1 MSRHRSRA
9 AAAPAPGAPPPA
21 ARPRVVI
28 STYDG
33 PASPHYRGGGAAS
46 MTLAAACL
54 AGDCEVTV
62 VTAARR
68 GGTELRDGVRY
79 RYLPVSRAGP
89 RAGQLLF
96 TALLPLAARRIPHDL
111 WLESF
116 TPPFSVS
123 LLPLL
128 ARGRVA
134 GVAQNLSGEEMSRR
148 YHLPFWR
155 IERFGLRFYH
165 DVVVLSPADGQRV
178 ARCNPAAAVHV
189 IPNCTEVPELAGQ
202 QPGSGEHILWLG
214 RVGVWEKGLDL
225 LLSAYRQARPGLP
238 LLLAGGGTR
247 AEEGKLAALLG
258 GGGQPAGAAA
268 GASAPAGHVRWLGE
282 VSGARKRALLE
293 RSAFLVLPSRH
304 EALGIAALE
313 GMARGKPVVHF
324 DLPSLAWMA
333 GDVRVAPFDITALAR
348 ELGALAADGDR
359 RRALGRAAYA
369 AAVDYGPDRLASR
382 YRALVAGLLG
392 VRARAGSG
400 PA

>member
-1 MSRHRSRA
+1 MSRIRSRA
-9 AAAPAPGAPPPA
+9 ADPPAPRAARAG

-33 PASPHYRGGGAAS
+33 PANPHYRGGGAAS
-46 MTLAAACL
+46 MALAAACL
-54 AGDCEVTV
+54 AGDYQVTV

-155 IERFGLRFYH
+155 IERFGLRFYR

-178 ARCNPAAAVHV
+178 RRCNPAAAIHV
-189 IPNCTEVPELAGQ
+189 IPNCTEVPQQAGQ
-202 QPGSGEHILWLG
+202 RPGSGDHILWLG
-214 RVGVWEKGLDL
+214 RVEVWEKGLDL

-247 AEEGKLAALLG
+247 AEEAKLTALLRAG
-258 GGGQPAGAAA
+258 PAAPAGQPAAR
-268 GASAPAGHVRWLGE
+268 VRWLGE
-282 VSGARKRALLE
+282 VSGVRKRALLE
-293 RSAFLVLPSRH
+293 HSAFLVLPSRH
-304 EALGIAALE
+304 EAFGIAALE
-313 GMARGKPVVHF
+313 GMARAKPVVHF
-324 DLPSLAWMA
+324 DLPSLAWMG

-348 ELGALAADGDR
+348 ELGALAADGQR

-369 AAVDYGPDRLASR
+369 TAVDYGPGRLASR
-382 YRALVAGLLG
+382 YRALVAELLG
-392 VRARAGSG
+392 GHSRAGAG